1 MDYRELVKGVH
12 IPVIGIGTWG
22 MGGERTPDPSED
34 EEDIAAIRAGIDLG
48 MTHLDTAEMYGGG
61 HTEELVGAAIEP
73 YDRSDIFITT
83 KVWRTHLGRNDLIS
97 SMRASLGRLGLD
109 YVDLYLVHW
118 PNPDVPIQE
127 TMMALE
133 YCVNEGYTRF
143 IGISNF
149 PVHLV
154 AEAQNHLKDHRLVA
168 NQVEYN
174 LTEQGPRREL
184 LPYCQ
189 EHGIMLIA
197 YTPLAKGRLA
207 MPGNTI
213 LDSMAEKYGKT
224 QSQVSLNWL
233 ISQENVVAIPKAS
246 RTEHLNEN
254 VGASGWRL
262 DEEDFRK
269 LSVSFSGGVERTPFF
284 R

>member
-1 MDYRELVKGVH
+1 LDYRELVEDVR

-22 MGGERTPDPSED
+22 MGGGRTPDPSND
-34 EEDIAAIRAGIDLG
+34 EEDVAAIRAGIDLG
-48 MTHLDTAEMYGGG
+48 MTHIDTAEMYGGG
-61 HTEELVGAAIEP
+61 HTEELVGEAIEP
-73 YDRSDIFITT
+73 YDRSDLFITT
-83 KVWRTHLGRNDLIS
+83 KVWRTHLRHDDLIS
-97 SMRASLGRLGLD
+97 SMRASLERLGLD

-118 PNPDVPIQE
+118 PNPEVPIRE
-127 TMMALE
+127 TMRALE
-133 YCVNEGYTRF
+133 HCVDEGYTRF

-149 PVHLV
+149 PAYLIE
-154 AEAQNHLKDHRLVA
+154 EAQTPLKDHRLVA
-168 NQVEYN
+168 NQVEYS
-174 LTEQGPRREL
+174 LTKQDPRREL

-213 LDSMAEKYGKT
+213 LDSMAEKHGKT
-224 QSQVSLNWL
+224 QAQVALNWL

-269 LSVSFSGGVERTPFF
+269 LSMAFSGG
-284 R
+284 